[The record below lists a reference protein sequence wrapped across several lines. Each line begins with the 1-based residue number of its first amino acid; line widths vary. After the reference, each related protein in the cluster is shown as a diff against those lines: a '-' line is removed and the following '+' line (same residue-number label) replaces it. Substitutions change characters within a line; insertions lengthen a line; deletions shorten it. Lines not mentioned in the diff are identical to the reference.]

1 MSPARKDYTPSVRP
15 RARREQGQRRLTP
28 NYPDPSEVKH
38 LWVSEGY
45 QNTAPHALVTPSTG
59 RRLRVIRVRVH
70 QLAADGHH
78 FCEVYFGGSVNIGAR
93 PGKAVD
99 YLRIPN
105 LGTGETRTWGR
116 GAGPLGEKNEPLSY
130 RFTAAP
136 STSHKFIIEYTEER

>member
-15 RARREQGQRRLTP
+15 RAMREQGQRRLTP

-70 QLAADGHH
+70 QVAADGHH
-78 FCEVYFGGSVNIGAR
+78 FCEVYFGAGVNIGAR

-105 LGTGETRTWGR
+105 LGTWGR

>member
-1 MSPARKDYTPSVRP
+1 MAPPRRDYHTSVRP
-15 RARREQGQRRLTP
+15 RAMREQGQRRLTP

-38 LWVSEGY
+38 LWVSEGF
-45 QNTAPHALVTPSTG
+45 QDTLPHTLALPSTG
-59 RRLRVIRVRVH
+59 RRLRIIRVRAY
-70 QLAADGHH
+70 QIASDGPH
-78 FCEVYFGGSVNIGAR
+78 FCEVYFGRSHNIGTR
-93 PGKAVD
+93 PAKAVD
-99 YLRIPN
+99 YLRISD